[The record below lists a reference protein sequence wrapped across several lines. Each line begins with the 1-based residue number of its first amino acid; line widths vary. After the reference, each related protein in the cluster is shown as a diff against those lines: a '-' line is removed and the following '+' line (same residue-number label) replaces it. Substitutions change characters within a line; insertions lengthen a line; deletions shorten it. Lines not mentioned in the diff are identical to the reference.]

1 MFYFLH
7 PFIDSFSPLRIF
19 QYITFRM
26 MMAAGTAFVLSL
38 LIGPWLIGKL
48 RMFQCVEKRE
58 DHRIG
63 SLDRSTKVGT
73 PTMGGLLILFS
84 TGVATFLWAAP
95 GNFYVLG
102 AVSTFL
108 FMGALGFLDDVLK
121 LHPNGWGFLTHESAR
136 IFTNKIRLSTNNPQP
151 TTSPKCGLS
160 SRSKLLAQLCWTGAF
175 LLLLRSNPDV
185 WLRTQQLM
193 VPFCKEPVIESMGWL
208 GTFLFIGVVLVGTSN
223 AVNLTD
229 GLDGL
234 AVGCSSTAVAAYLV
248 MAYVAGHFV
257 FADYLQI
264 PFVKGGGELSV
275 FCGALFGGCLGFL
288 WFNAHP
294 AQIFMGDTGSL
305 AVGGALAAV
314 AVLIKQEL
322 VLILVGGVF
331 VLEALS
337 VLIQVGGFKLT
348 RQTTGTGRRVF
359 HRAPLHHHFE
369 HVAKGNKGAKSPP
382 REGCPTSRAV
392 ATRRRKGG
400 VGSENRIVIRFWIL
414 SLLFGLL
421 GLAALKIR

>member
-1 MFYFLH
+1 MFYWLH
-7 PFIDSFSPLRIF
+7 TLSDQYSPLRIF
-19 QYITFRM
+19 QYITFRT
-26 MMAAGTAFVLSL
+26 MMAAGMAFVLSL

-48 RMFQCVEKRE
+48 RRFQCVEKRE

-63 SLDRSTKVGT
+63 SLDRSAKVGT

-121 LHPNGWGFLTHESAR
+121 LKRGNG
-136 IFTNKIRLSTNNPQP
+136 I
-151 TTSPKCGLS
+151 S
-160 SRSKLLAQLCWTGAF
+160 SRSKLLAQLGWTGAF

-185 WLRTQQLM
+185 WFRTQQLM
-193 VPFCKEPVIESMGWL
+193 VPFCKEPVIESMGWI
-208 GTFLFIGVVLVGTSN
+208 GTSLFVGVILVGTSN

-257 FADYLQI
+257 FADYLQV

-275 FCGALFGGCLGFL
+275 FCGALFGGCLGVL

-305 AVGGALAAV
+305 AIGGALAAV
-314 AVLIKQEL
+314 AILIKQEL
-322 VLILVGGVF
+322 ALILVGGVF
-331 VLEALS
+331 VIEALS
-337 VLIQVGGFKLT
+337 VLIQVGGFKFT
-348 RQTTGTGRRVF
+348 RRITGIGRRIF
-359 HRAPLHHHFE
+359 HLSPLHHHFE
-369 HVAKGNKGAKSPP
+369 HVAKGNEGAGS
-382 REGCPTSRAV
+382 
-392 ATRRRKGG
+392 
-400 VGSENRIVIRFWIL
+400 SENRIVIRFWIL